1 MVRKLSTVLIAVAA
15 LAAGPGALAAELS
28 IAVVDVQA
36 AIGQTQEAQVFLERV
51 QGELQADQERIRELQ
66 AEKTR
71 IEERV
76 ERDSE
81 VMSEEERVR
90 LSEEYDRITSDLQY
104 RAETYQKAV
113 NRRRNEL
120 FRQMGPRV
128 EAALDDLVQRE
139 GYDLVVPRNSVI
151 YANPRHDIT
160 RRLTEQLDAKD

>member
-1 MVRKLSTVLIAVAA
+1 MVKRLSTLLIALGA
-15 LAAGPGALAAELS
+15 LAAAPGALAAELS
-28 IAVVDVQA
+28 LAVVDVQA
-36 AIGQTQEAQVFLERV
+36 AIGQTREAQVFLERV
-51 QGELQADQERIRELQ
+51 QEELQV
-66 AEKTR
+66 EKTR

-76 ERDSE
+76 ERDGE

-128 EAALDDLVQRE
+128 EAALDDLVQLE

-151 YANPRHDIT
+151 YVNPKHDIT

>member
-128 EAALDDLVQRE
+128 EAALDDLVQLE

-151 YANPRHDIT
+151 YVNPKHDIT